1 MDIPQIPFSKFEDT
15 SEMKVDDE
23 YSNEKVKEFE
33 KEIELTNQKYMQDF
47 QEQMKDH
54 QMAIE
59 KMNAATTQF
68 IETAMNALGDSK
80 DK

>member
-33 KEIELTNQKYMQDF
+33 KEIDLTNQKYMQDF
-47 QEQMKDH
+47 QEQMKNH

-68 IETAMNALGDSK
+68 IEIAMNALGDSK

>member
-47 QEQMKDH
+47 QEQMKNH

-59 KMNAATTQF
+59 KMNTATTQF
-68 IETAMNALGDSK
+68 IEIAMNALGDSK

>member
-23 YSNEKVKEFE
+23 YSNEKVKELE

-47 QEQMKDH
+47 QEQMKNH
-54 QMAIE
+54 QMVIE
-59 KMNAATTQF
+59 KMNTATTQF
-68 IETAMNALGDSK
+68 IEIAMNALGDSK

>member
-47 QEQMKDH
+47 QEQMKNH

-68 IETAMNALGDSK
+68 IEIAMNALGDSK